1 MDDFNR
7 ECDTGLGGFQED
19 LQDLQNPFFP
29 ATATLP
35 LITPIAVTQTGNTVL
50 VTASIPAEAIITL
63 PRRALE
69 IKRISKKLFITQCR
83 FLRAPAPIAPGAPQD
98 TPKLFLAGFVRKDIQ
113 YAEAVTQT
121 GTTVDGNIR
130 DFLVDVPVSGVVN
143 LGSGLVLPT
152 LRFDQDQE
160 YEFARRER
168 FNAVGFPDK
177 ERLLS
182 PDFTEFNQISNKF
195 LNLLPTCE
203 LVFSQI
209 NEMDDELDRVPLA
222 GGPFGEATFRTL
234 QEKMVVV
241 VQVLLTFRTI
251 PGVAG

>member
-1 MDDFNR
+1 MDDFTMQQV
-7 ECDTGLGGFQED
+7 D
-19 LQDLQNPFFP
+19 QNPSFP
-29 ATATLP
+29 GTATLP
-35 LITPIAVTQTGNTVL
+35 LLTPIAVTQTGNTVL

-63 PRRALE
+63 PTRALE
-69 IKRISKKLFITQCR
+69 VKRISKKLFLTQAR
-83 FLRAPAPIAPGAPQD
+83 FLNAPAPIVAGAPQD

-113 YAEAVTQT
+113 YAEVVTQT
-121 GTTVDGNIR
+121 GTTVSGNIR
-130 DFLVDVPVSGVVN
+130 DFVVDIPVSGVVN
-143 LGSGLVLPT
+143 LGTGLTLPT
-152 LRFDQDQE
+152 LRFDQNQE
-160 YEFARRER
+160 YEYARRER
-168 FNAVGFPDK
+168 INQTGFPDK

-195 LNLLPTCE
+195 LNLLPTSE
-203 LVFSQI
+203 LIFSQI

-222 GGPFGEATFRTL
+222 GGPLTEATFRTL